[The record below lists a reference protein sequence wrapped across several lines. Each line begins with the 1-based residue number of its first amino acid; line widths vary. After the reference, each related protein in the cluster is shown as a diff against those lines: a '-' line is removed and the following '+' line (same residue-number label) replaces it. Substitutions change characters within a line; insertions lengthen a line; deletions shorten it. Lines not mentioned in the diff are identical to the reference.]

1 MTVSEEDIEN
11 EEEILKESIVSAVGL
26 SSDNVQIG
34 IRGDPS
40 MRETTFQRKR
50 YKSNVDEHIDELIP
64 AFEELLLRR
73 STYKLFVG
81 FNNGEIRTTSVFDPL
96 REEIHSAEKLCD
108 RAYVLRQFP
117 EIGYSDKIQL
127 MRNLYAALHTD
138 PIYRTIPVAWQNIM
152 QKRSQNWKPIP
163 EGEISDILV
172 SLPVLRMMQ
181 DYYLRNVTIS
191 IVQGIVRM
199 QFNCDGT
206 QLVPYGQFKRF
217 LDDNLPASLAAGDND
232 KT

>member
-1 MTVSEEDIEN
+1 MTVSEEEIEN

-50 YKSNVDEHIDELIP
+50 YKSSVDEHIDELIP
-64 AFEELLLRR
+64 VFDDLLLRR

-108 RAYVLRQFP
+108 RSYVERQFP
-117 EIGYSDKIQL
+117 EIGYDDKIQL
-127 MRNLYAALHTD
+127 MKNLYAALRED
-138 PIYRTIPVAWQNIM
+138 PIYKRIPFAWQNILL
-152 QKRSQNWKPIP
+152 KRSQKWKPMP
-163 EGEISDILV
+163 EGEVSDILV

-181 DYYLRNVTIS
+181 DYYLRNVTIT

-206 QLVPYGQFKRF
+206 QLVPFEQFRRF
-217 LDDNLPASLAAGDND
+217 LDENLPSSHDGGNND
-232 KT
+232 KG

>member
-1 MTVSEEDIEN
+1 MTIEKDLEN
-11 EEEILKESIVSAVGL
+11 EEDILKESIVSAVGL
-26 SSDNVQIG
+26 SSGQVQIG

-50 YKSNVDEHIDELIP
+50 YKSSVDEHIDDLIP
-64 AFEELLLRR
+64 VFEDLLLRR

-96 REEIHSAEKLCD
+96 REEIHAADKLCD
-108 RAYVLRQFP
+108 PGYVRRQFP
-117 EIGYSDKIQL
+117 AIGYDDKNQL
-127 MRNLYAALHTD
+127 MRNLYRCLRKD
-138 PIYRTIPVAWQNIM
+138 PLYQKMPVTWRNILSR
-152 QKRSQNWKPIP
+152 RSEKWKPMP
-163 EGEISDILV
+163 QHEVADILV
-172 SLPVLRMMQ
+172 SLPVLRMME

-206 QLVPYGQFKRF
+206 QLVPGEKFRHF
-217 LDDNLPASLAAGDND
+217 LEENLPAGHSAGGSSRD
-232 KT
+232 